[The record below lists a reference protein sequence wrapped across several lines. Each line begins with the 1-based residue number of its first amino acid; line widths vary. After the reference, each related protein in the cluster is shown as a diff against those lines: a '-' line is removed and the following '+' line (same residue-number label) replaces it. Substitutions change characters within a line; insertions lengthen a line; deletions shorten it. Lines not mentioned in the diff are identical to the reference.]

1 MLRKCKS
8 FVVYFGF
15 CGSTFSKKI
24 YQFIFFP
31 KLIDKALKT
40 LVFRGYEI
48 CAKHLNIFNF
58 LYKNL
63 IHLLDLI
70 TFKYESCLLPLTE
83 KSRLTQN
90 ITSLMIRELLNLK
103 LDLLY
108 TYIYYFGF
116 HCIGVIDFEICM
128 LHLKF
133 TIKGF

>member
-58 LYKNL
+58 LYKNK

-70 TFKYESCLLPLTE
+70 TFIYESCLLSLTE
-83 KSRLTQN
+83 KKPVDTKHHISYDKRAFKFK
-90 ITSLMIRELLNLK
+90 IR
-103 LDLLY
+103 
-108 TYIYYFGF
+108 
-116 HCIGVIDFEICM
+116 
-128 LHLKF
+128 F
-133 TIKGF
+133 TIHVYLLFRFPLYRCY